1 MHEFDIEI
9 SRNERNVEA
18 ELSGDLVFGV
28 PGPAGPQGPAGPA
41 GPSGPA
47 GANGPKGDPGAP
59 GKSSY
64 EYAKEAGYR
73 GTEEE
78 FAEALKNA
86 ANGGTIDFE
95 TVEKVVEDYLTENPP
110 VGEQGPQGE
119 QGPAGPQGPKG
130 DKGDTGPQG
139 PAGAD
144 GEAGQKGDTGA
155 AGPQGQRGYSILNA
169 TSGVVSYT
177 TPVGG
182 VSPKYRIEIS
192 ALREQSLVDDVY
204 VGDSIR
210 YSNYIY
216 PIIYID
222 DTWVYTAARVTI
234 KGGDGKTPQKGTDYF
249 TAADI
254 AEIVDAVLEKFVDVS
269 EVGM

>member
-95 TVEKVVEDYLTENPP
+95 TMEKVVEDYLTENPP

-119 QGPAGPQGPKG
+119 QGPA
-130 DKGDTGPQG
+130 G